1 MLLLCHAATTA
12 TRAAAFPADE
22 PLDARG
28 RAEAAK
34 LAGRLPK
41 ARFILTSPARRAVD
55 TVAATGLA
63 AREHPALRD
72 CDYGRWAGASLD
84 DIAAAEPEAVA
95 LWLSDPHA
103 APHGGESIGAL
114 IERVAMW
121 MDGEVP
127 QGRTLAITHAAVI
140 RAAVIH
146 ALGAPANAFWRIDA
160 APLSLIELRR
170 NERRWSFH
178 ATELAGQVTAWRR
191 RSS

>member
-1 MLLLCHAATTA
+1 
-12 TRAAAFPADE
+12 
-22 PLDARG
+22 
-28 RAEAAK
+28 
-34 LAGRLPK
+34 
-41 ARFILTSPARRAVD
+41 
-55 TVAATGLA
+55 
-63 AREHPALRD
+63 LRD
-72 CDYGRWAGASLD
+72 CDYGRWAGASLN
-84 DIAAAEPEAVA
+84 DIAEAEPEAVA

-121 MDGEVP
+121 MDCEVP
-127 QGRTLAITHAAVI
+127 QGRTLAVTHTAVI

-178 ATELAGQVTAWRR
+178 ATELAGLSHGSNAIH
-191 RSS
+191 SELSPGMS